1 MGISILVDLRG
12 RFGPVRNQGGRPTC
26 IAFAASDTHS
36 FARGSADYLSVE
48 YAFYHAVRR
57 QKPADPTQGVSMP
70 TILDA
75 ISADGQPPE
84 DVWPYLPVLPTPI
97 SSWAPPDNAAPIFR
111 HGLVAKG
118 ATTSTI
124 IAALDGGQP
133 TLLAARIS
141 EQFHRPPSD
150 YIVRPVAGD
159 RDTGNHALI
168 AVGHG
173 TSANDTVIL
182 VRNSWGER
190 WADQGYIWVT
200 SEYLASRLFG
210 IATPF

>member
-1 MGISILVDLRG
+1 MSISISVDLRG

-36 FARGSADYLSVE
+36 FARGSDDYLSVE
-48 YAFYHAVRR
+48 YAFYHAVQRK
-57 QKPADPTQGVSMP
+57 KPIDPTQGVSMP

-75 ISADGQPPE
+75 IKADGQPPE
-84 DVWPYLPVLPTPI
+84 HVWPYLPVLPNPL
-97 SSWAPPDNAAPIFR
+97 SSWAPPNNAAPIFR
-111 HGLVAKG
+111 HGLVTQA

-124 IAALDGGQP
+124 ITALDGGQP
-133 TLLAARIS
+133 ALLAALIS

-150 YIVRPVAGD
+150 YIIRTVAGD
-159 RDTGNHALI
+159 RDAGNHALI

-173 TSANDTVIL
+173 TSANNTVIL
-182 VRNSWGER
+182 VRNSWGVR

-200 SEYLASRLFG
+200 SDYLAGRLFG